1 MRKRR
6 KLPELSRVLEMPTEI
21 YSGNPKITVIGFEK
35 VMIEN
40 YKNILNYQD
49 IFIRVNTH
57 IGIINIHGYQ
67 LVLTQMTKDDIMITG
82 NIESMDF
89 EKNVQDA

>member
-1 MRKRR
+1 MRRR
-6 KLPELSRVLEMPTEI
+6 KKINELNRVLEMPAEI
-21 YSGNPKITVIGFEK
+21 YSNNPKMTVVGFEK

-82 NIESMDF
+82 NIEKIDF
-89 EKNVQDA
+89 EKNLQDA